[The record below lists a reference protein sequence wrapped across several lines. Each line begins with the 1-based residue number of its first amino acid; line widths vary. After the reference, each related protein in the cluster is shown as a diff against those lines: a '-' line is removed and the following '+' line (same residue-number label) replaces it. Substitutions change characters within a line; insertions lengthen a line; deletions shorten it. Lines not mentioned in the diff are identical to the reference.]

1 MKKRKFAITLSLL
14 GVLAIGI
21 LIWYFQDSLLTDG
34 YAASIF
40 PDFVPPAK
48 NEPQM
53 VIQKYADP
61 AGKIL
66 LLKTTPPLQ
75 FFAYDSSS
83 KSIKS
88 TDHETWEKSQEREL
102 DCWEQY
108 ATDEYVGPSYGHYIL
123 NAKRSLD
130 DIQIAV
136 LSAYGPSLPGISLHP
151 GLGGADKIWGTRYLE
166 FKETSG
172 SSTIGKPVLIDIAS
186 NISRP
191 SLCWSEGARYVVV
204 YFPGKDFGATV
215 SVAEN
220 PTK

>member
-1 MKKRKFAITLSLL
+1 MNKRKV
-14 GVLAIGI
+14 VLASLSALFVVI
-21 LIWYFQDSLLTDG
+21 LIWYFQDILLTDG
-34 YAASIF
+34 YASSVI

-48 NEPQM
+48 NEVQ
-53 VIQKYADP
+53 VLVLKNADP
-61 AGKIL
+61 TGKTL
-66 LLKTTPPLQ
+66 LLKTTPQLQ

-83 KSIKS
+83 KLISE
-88 TDHETWEKSQEREL
+88 TDHGTWEKSQEREL

-108 ATDEYVGPSYGHYIL
+108 PAHDYVGRSYGHWIL
-123 NAKRSLD
+123 NARRSLD
-130 DIQIAV
+130 NNQIAV
-136 LSAYGPSLPGISLHP
+136 LSAYGPSLPGFSLHP
-151 GLGGADKIWGTRYLE
+151 GLGAADKIWGTRYLE

-172 SSTIGKPVLIDIAS
+172 FSTIGKPVLIDIAS

-204 YFPGKDFGATV
+204 YFQGKDFGSTV